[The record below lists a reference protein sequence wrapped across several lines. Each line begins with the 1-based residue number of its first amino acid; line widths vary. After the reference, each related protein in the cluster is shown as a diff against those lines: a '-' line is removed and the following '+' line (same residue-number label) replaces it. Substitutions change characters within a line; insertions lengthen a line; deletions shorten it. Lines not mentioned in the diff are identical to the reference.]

1 MGQQV
6 TTNNSCF
13 LFRSVIQ
20 DQKVSKLRICYNC
33 GQHVRIR
40 RSVGFDADKLE
51 KTTIQLIYFP
61 NNEYISSLR
70 FQGYNARSTKRELEI
85 ISKICSLSKRLN
97 F

>member
-13 LFRSVIQ
+13 LFRSAIQ
-20 DQKVSKLRICYNC
+20 DQKVSKLRICYKC

-40 RSVGFDADKLE
+40 RSAGFDADKLE

-70 FQGYNARSTKRELEI
+70 FQGYNAGAYNLKLAVI
-85 ISKICSLSKRLN
+85 
-97 F
+97 